1 MSNRSLTQALGHRF
15 GLINPPVLQS
25 GHIARPDVVFARLA
39 AENAFS
45 RPSRDVPREDSY
57 TFQVALKPVHSAEFW
72 SRSRHVRP
80 RNIRTG
86 ETFLFYLADN
96 PRVMMHDS
104 FDFVRFNISKR
115 SLDELAY
122 RNELCTPEGLLQ
134 SDFGAVDPVMLG
146 LATALQGAFLLP
158 QEVNALFLDHL
169 AHAFHIHVVT
179 VYGRL
184 IDPSGRTAGGLSRRQ
199 LRECCEIML
208 ESSDKNTTIDALA
221 RICNMSPRHL
231 ARAFQHSTGHPP
243 HQWLIRARVKRA
255 AHMLADSHAP
265 IADIAIACGFTDQSH
280 LTRTF
285 SRVNGQTPAEWRRRL
300 R

>member
-25 GHIARPDVVFARLA
+25 GHVARPDVVFARLA
-39 AENAFS
+39 AETAFS

-122 RNELCTPEGLLQ
+122 RNELRTPEGLLQ
-134 SDFGAVDPVMLG
+134 SDFGAVDPVMAGAGNSAARGVPVASGGKCTLPRSLG
-146 LATALQGAFLLP
+146 ARISYSRCNRIWSADRSERT
-158 QEVNALFLDHL
+158 H
-169 AHAFHIHVVT
+169 
-179 VYGRL
+179 
-184 IDPSGRTAGGLSRRQ
+184 SGRA
-199 LRECCEIML
+199 EPE
-208 ESSDKNTTIDALA
+208 
-221 RICNMSPRHL
+221 
-231 ARAFQHSTGHPP
+231 
-243 HQWLIRARVKRA
+243 A
-255 AHMLADSHAP
+255 A
-265 IADIAIACGFTDQSH
+265 
-280 LTRTF
+280 
-285 SRVNGQTPAEWRRRL
+285 SRVL
-300 R
+300 RDHAGKFR